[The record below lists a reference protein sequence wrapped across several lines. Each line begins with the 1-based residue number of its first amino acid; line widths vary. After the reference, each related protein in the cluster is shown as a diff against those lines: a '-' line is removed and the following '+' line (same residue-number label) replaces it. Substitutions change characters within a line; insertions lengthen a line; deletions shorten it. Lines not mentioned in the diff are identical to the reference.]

1 MLTDLSEELKK
12 EVIKREV
19 ANILSLPLLPPN
31 EILTAFKES
40 YDIFVSIN
48 SDFLPFVNYV
58 KKTYIINAK
67 FHLSNWNHYSTL
79 TDRPRTNNQ

>member
-1 MLTDLSEELKK
+1 MLLGLSEELKK
-12 EVIKREV
+12 EIIKREV

-31 EILTAFKES
+31 QILAAFTES
-40 YDIFVSIN
+40 YDVFLSIN
-48 SDFLPFVNYV
+48 SDFLPFLNYV
-58 KKTYIINAK
+58 KKTYIMNAK